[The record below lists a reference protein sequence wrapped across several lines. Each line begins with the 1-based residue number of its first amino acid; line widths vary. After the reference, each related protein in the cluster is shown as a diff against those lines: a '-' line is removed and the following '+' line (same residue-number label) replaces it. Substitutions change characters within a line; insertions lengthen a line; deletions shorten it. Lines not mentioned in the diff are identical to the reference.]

1 MIIFRFERIFLL
13 RVLIVAFCL
22 SACLIPSYA
31 KAEIRS
37 REVLLDE
44 CSATTS
50 DPRHVAKRVACY
62 AYISG
67 AVDTGDIKN
76 LRGEGI
82 KFCLPDGITPELL
95 RDNVVQYMQD
105 NENLAG
111 TPGAFNVL
119 MAMATKYP
127 CRVTK

>member
-1 MIIFRFERIFLL
+1 MKAFVF
-13 RVLIVAFCL
+13 VFCL
-22 SACLIPSYA
+22 GACLIPSHA

-44 CSATTS
+44 CSATAS
-50 DPRHVAKRVACY
+50 DPRHVEKRIACY

-82 KFCLPDGITPELL
+82 KFCLPDGITASLL

-105 NENLAG
+105 NANLAG